1 MTEMTNRI
9 NTIVLLVILLVANIC
24 TAQQINWKNFKD
36 GKTHVAGVYA
46 GWDYGMEAGI
56 CYGQKLKTKV
66 PIFANIEFSSPFGNQ
81 VLDDFKTKLGG
92 QVQVVKL
99 NNFIVTGKAYGV
111 FRRYENEM
119 VRLLNFGSEFSA
131 DLGYYRNKWYL
142 AGEAGFDKAI
152 STHIKNSKTMKSNY
166 SNSVDGWYV
175 PTGGNFNYG
184 IISGYT
190 FRSNDIYLKFG
201 KRVTQDFKVAP
212 TVPLYLQLGYNR
224 RF

>member
-1 MTEMTNRI
+1 MTNRI
-9 NTIVLLVILLVANIC
+9 NTLVLLAILLGSNIC
-24 TAQQINWKNFKD
+24 EGQQINWKNFQD
-36 GKTHVAGVYA
+36 GKTHVAGIYA
-46 GWDYGMEAGI
+46 GWDYGIEAGI
-56 CYGQKLKTKV
+56 VYGQRLKTKV
-66 PIFANIEFSSPFGNQ
+66 PVFVNIEYSSPFGKQ
-81 VLDDFKTKLGG
+81 VFDDFKSKLGG
-92 QVQVVKL
+92 QVRVIEL

-119 VRLLNFGSEFSA
+119 VRLLDFGSEFA
-131 DLGYYRNKWYL
+131 LNAGYYRNKWYV
-142 AGEAGFDKAI
+142 AADAGFDKAI

-184 IISGYT
+184 IVSGYT
-190 FRSNDIYLKFG
+190 FDSNDIYLKFG
-201 KRVTQDFKVAP
+201 KRVTQDFKTTP